1 MAIAAGHQGDAR
13 AGDGG
18 FEARGLGNDEV
29 GGHAAVGPAAD
40 AELVG
45 IGDAL
50 GYGVID
56 HGHVVLVVL
65 ISPIGKN
72 GFAEFLAIAGRAA
85 RIGQKNRIA
94 VGGVELREV
103 VKRSGILADGTAVRI
118 EQRGDFFAG
127 SVIDG
132 FVEIAGDGSAVLAL
146 EVNVVGLCEMELRE
160 ESVVGFGEASQIFLI
175 RKIDF
180 VGSIEHADLRSD
192 CAVFAE
198 RIRGYSQAAA
208 DGARDF
214 TASDKNATETFCAVV
229 VGNKVDGAAVGGET
243 RSAHAAVEC
252 ESQDF
257 RLTTGGRGDREM
269 VGRVDHG
276 LDVGLAD
283 EGDPFAIGRPGGRA
297 VGTGIGGDLREVRTF
312 VGGIGSDDPD
322 VRVVSGVGIGSGAV
336 AGKGEGFAV
345 GRPGGLGIVEVAG
358 RDLRGFFRGDVEDIE
373 MGTAAVQIADS
384 VALEL
389 KTVDDERRRSFR
401 LGSGGGL
408 VFVLLF
414 GGFQVLGL
422 GITKDQNQTSAV
434 RGPFK
439 VVNALGTVGEVSGFA
454 TEAIEKQNLGL
465 AIVSSGEKGNVLA
478 VGAPARVGGGDAFGG
493 QGNGIT
499 AVIRDHPE
507 TLLILVFLK
516 HAGAHSVCDPLA
528 IGAQFGLRDFA
539 DLEIIVNGDVAGS
552 GGSNGGSGLRG

>member
-214 TASDKNATETFCAVV
+214 TASDRNATETFCAVV

-283 EGDPFAIGRPGGRA
+283 EGEA
-297 VGTGIGGDLREVRTF
+297 
-312 VGGIGSDDPD
+312 
-322 VRVVSGVGIGSGAV
+322 
-336 AGKGEGFAV
+336 FAV

-358 RDLRGFFRGDVEDIE
+358 RDLCGFFRGDVEDIE

-454 TEAIEKQNLGL
+454 TEAIEKPNLGL